1 MSRNRMALLVLI
13 ACVLGALPFG
23 AGAQTL
29 KIAAIVPDGT
39 GWMEGMRNSAKEI
52 ATRTEGR
59 VRIKFYPG
67 GVMGN
72 DKGVL
77 RKIRIGQLHGGA
89 MTASGL
95 MAIYR
100 DTVIYNLPFTFWSYA
115 EVDYVRKHMDRLII
129 DGLRERGFVSF
140 GLVENGF
147 SYLMSRQP
155 IRTVDDL
162 RKRKVWVPEDE
173 DIGRAVFRDMDVFPV
188 PLPLTDVL
196 TALQTGLVDTVPN
209 SPVGHITFQW
219 HRRVKYFTDIPL
231 IYLYGSLVIQRRAFE
246 RLGSEDQAVVHEV
259 LAAGSG
265 RIDRRNRD
273 ANRRARLALRR
284 QGIVF
289 VKPTHEELQKWKNVV
304 AVSVGGLSRKG
315 IFSAEI
321 LTTFQGHLDD
331 YRRIALKS
339 K

>member
-29 KIAAIVPDGT
+29 KIAAVVPDGT
-39 GWMEGMRNSAKEI
+39 GWMREMRNSAKEI

>member
-13 ACVLGALPFG
+13 ACVLGALPFN

-29 KIAAIVPDGT
+29 KIAAVVPDGT
-39 GWMEGMRNSAKEI
+39 GWMREMRNSAKEI
-52 ATRTEGR
+52 TDRTEGR
-59 VRIKFYPG
+59 VRFKFYPG

-89 MTASGL
+89 ITASGL
-95 MAIYR
+95 TAIYR
-100 DTVIYNLPFTFWSYA
+100 DAVIYNLPFIFWSYT
-115 EVDYVRKHMDRLII
+115 EVDYVRKHMDPLII
-129 DGLRERGFVSF
+129 DALRERGFISF
-140 GLVENGF
+140 GLVEAGF
-147 SYLMSRQP
+147 SYFMSRQP
-155 IRTVDDL
+155 IRTLDEL
-162 RKRKVWVPEDE
+162 RKSKVWVPDDE
-173 DIGRAVFRDMDVFPV
+173 EVGRTVFKALDVFPV

-231 IYLYGSLVIQRRAFE
+231 LYLYGSLVIRRQAFE
-246 RLGSEDQAVVHEV
+246 RLKTEDQAVVHEV
-259 LAAGSG
+259 LTAASG
-265 RIDRRNRD
+265 RIDRWNRE
-273 ANRRARLALRR
+273 ANHRARKALRR

-289 VKPTHEELQKWKNVV
+289 VELQNEDLQKWKNVI
-304 AVSVGGLSRKG
+304 SDSLGGLSRDG
-315 IFSAEI
+315 VLSARM
-321 LTTFQGHLDD
+321 LTTLRGHLDD
-331 YRRIALKS
+331 YRRTALKS

>member
-29 KIAAIVPDGT
+29 KIATIVPDGT
-39 GWMEGMRNSAKEI
+39 DWMREMRNSAKEI

>member
-1 MSRNRMALLVLI
+1 MSRNRIALFVLI

-29 KIAAIVPDGT
+29 KIAAVVPDGT
-39 GWMEGMRNSAKEI
+39 AWMREMRNSAKEI
-52 ATRTEGR
+52 SDRTEGR
-59 VRIKFYPG
+59 VRFKFYPG

-95 MAIYR
+95 TAIYR
-100 DTVIYNLPFTFWSYA
+100 DAVIYNLPFLFWSYA
-115 EVDYVRKHMDRLII
+115 EVDYVRKHMDPLII
-129 DGLRERGFVSF
+129 DALRERGFISF
-140 GLVENGF
+140 GLVEAGF
-147 SYLMSRQP
+147 SYFMSRRP
-155 IRTVDDL
+155 IRTLDEL
-162 RKRKVWVPEDE
+162 RKRKVWVPDDE
-173 DIGRAVFRDMDVFPV
+173 EVGRTVFKALDVFPV

-219 HRRVKYFTDIPL
+219 HRRVKYFTDVPL

-246 RLGSEDQAVVHEV
+246 RLRSEDQAVVREV
-259 LAAGSG
+259 LAASSG
-265 RIDRRNRD
+265 RIDRRNRE
-273 ANRRARLALRR
+273 ANHRARMALRR

-289 VKPTHEELQKWKNVV
+289 VKPTEEELQKWNNVI

-321 LTTFQGHLDD
+321 LTTLQGHLDD

>member
-29 KIAAIVPDGT
+29 KIAAVVPDGT
-39 GWMEGMRNSAKEI
+39 GWMREMRTSAKEI
-52 ATRTEGR
+52 TERTDGR
-59 VRIKFYPG
+59 VRFKFYPG

-89 MTASGL
+89 LTATGL
-95 MAIYR
+95 TAIYR
-100 DTVIYNLPFTFWSYA
+100 DTVIYNLPFIFWSYA
-115 EVDYVRKHMDRLII
+115 EVDYVRKYMDPLII
-129 DGLRERGFVSF
+129 DGLKERGFISF

-147 SYLMSRQP
+147 SYFMSRRP
-155 IRTVDDL
+155 IRTLDQL
-162 RKRKVWVPEDE
+162 RKRKVWVPDDE
-173 DIGRAVFRDMDVFPV
+173 EVGRTVFRALDVFPV

-219 HRRVKYFTDIPL
+219 HRRVKYFIDNPL
-231 IYLYGSLVIQRRAFE
+231 LYLYGSLVIQRRAFE
-246 RLGSEDQAVVHEV
+246 RLRSEDQAVVHEV
-259 LAAGSG
+259 LAASSA
-265 RIDRRNRD
+265 RLDRRNRE
-273 ANRRARLALRR
+273 ANQRARMALRR

-289 VKPTHEELQKWKNVV
+289 VTLVDEDLQKWQRVIS
-304 AVSVGGLSRKG
+304 VSVGGLSRDG
-315 IFSAEI
+315 VLSARM
-321 LTTFQGHLDD
+321 LTTLRGHLDD
-331 YRRIALKS
+331 YRRTALKS
-339 K
+339 E

>member
-1 MSRNRMALLVLI
+1 MPWNRMALLALI

-23 AGAQTL
+23 ADAQTL
-29 KIAAIVPDGT
+29 KIAAVVPDGM
-39 GWMEGMRNSAKEI
+39 GWMQEMRNSAKEI
-52 ATRTEGR
+52 SDRTEGR
-59 VRIKFYPG
+59 VRFKFYPG

-100 DTVIYNLPFTFWSYA
+100 DAVIYNLPFIFWSYA
-115 EVDYVRKHMDRLII
+115 EVDYVRKHMDPLII
-129 DGLRERGFVSF
+129 DALRERGFISF

-147 SYLMSRQP
+147 SYFMSRQP
-155 IRTVDDL
+155 IRTVDEL
-162 RKRKVWVPEDE
+162 RKRKVWVPDDE
-173 DIGRAVFRDMDVFPV
+173 EVGRTVFEALGVFPV

-219 HRRVKYFTDIPL
+219 HRRMKYFTDVPL
-231 IYLYGSLVIQRRAFE
+231 LYLYGTLVIQRRAFE

-259 LAAGSG
+259 LAAASG
-265 RIDRRNRD
+265 RIDRRNRE
-273 ANRRARLALRR
+273 ANRRARLALQR

-289 VKPTHEELQKWKNVV
+289 VKPTQENLQKWKNVI
-304 AVSVGGLSRKG
+304 AVSVSSLSRKG
-315 IFSAEI
+315 MFSAGI
-321 LTTFQGHLDD
+321 LTTLQGHLDD
-331 YRRIALKS
+331 YRHAALKS